1 MSGWMQDLAQ
11 SASAVTVLLA
21 GPPRFTEPWY
31 AFLSGDPRFRVVSQ
45 THDPADLQAK
55 LAVNPDVLF
64 LEVTLF
70 PDPDS
75 FLRAVQGLAGR
86 VRLRVFYPPDVE
98 NHIQG
103 LRDRLPQNLP
113 LHRTDENLV
122 DIAHAVHREVT
133 EARRQEAG
141 WQAAQEPAAGPRRVT
156 GVQIVGVWAQ
166 TGGVG
171 KTTTATSLAYA
182 AALRGIPTLLVGLG
196 APDDMPVNLALKRH
210 PNITNWRIEPTP
222 EALKRAVQPKDGVD
236 VLAGFPDVLSEAQT
250 LIEDPDAPGSMKN
263 LVDQAVR
270 LGYGAIVF
278 DLPPTALASVAF
290 QAISRLV
297 LVARPSTEGVVRAVE
312 AYKTVVE
319 RLAILPP
326 EAVHVVLNRVGHRLT
341 PETWQNLASQVLG
354 RAFPAPIVIPED
366 PRVGQA
372 QDEGRWP
379 YAASEALRSGL
390 EVLATEFF
398 GPLARDGHRPRGRVF
413 RIRLGR
419 RT

>member
-1 MSGWMQDLAQ
+1 MSGWVQDLAK
-11 SASAVTVLLA
+11 SAQAVTVLLA

-45 THDPADLQAK
+45 THDPADLQAR

-64 LEVTLF
+64 LEATLF
-70 PDPDS
+70 PDPDA

-86 VRLRVFYPPDVE
+86 VRIRVFYPPDVE
-98 NHIQG
+98 GHIQS

-141 WQAAQEPAAGPRRVT
+141 WQATQEPAAGPRRVT

-171 KTTTATSLAYA
+171 KTTLATSLAFA
-182 AALRGIPTLLVGLG
+182 AAQRGIPTLLVGLG
-196 APDDMPVNLALKRH
+196 APDDLPVNLGLKRH
-210 PNITNWRIEPTP
+210 PNITMWRLEPTP
-222 EALKRAVQPKDGVD
+222 ESLKKAVQPRDGVD

-250 LIEDPDAPGSMKN
+250 LIEDPNAPSSMKN

-270 LGYGAIVF
+270 LGYGAILF

-312 AYKTVVE
+312 AYKTVVQ

-326 EAVHVVLNRVGHRLT
+326 EAVHVVLNRVGHRLS
-341 PETWQNLASQVLG
+341 PEAWQNLASQILG
-354 RAFPAPIVIPED
+354 QPFPTPIVIPDD

-372 QDEGRWP
+372 QDEGLWP
-379 YAASEALRSGL
+379 PLRSQALRSAV
-390 EVLATEFF
+390 EILATDLF
-398 GPLARDGHRPRGRVF
+398 GPLSTDGYRPRRRVF